1 MNNHLNKDVS
11 LKKRGRINIGEI
23 NRGTQEQKQENNLT
37 VDFPGGT
44 VGKNPPANA
53 GDTGLIPGLR
63 RFHMPQNNYAPPLQ
77 LLRPHAATTEAQAP
91 RACAPQQEKPP
102 Q

>member
-1 MNNHLNKDVS
+1 MAYEALKIHLLNKYLS
-11 LKKRGRINIGEI
+11 
-23 NRGTQEQKQENNLT
+23 NNSR
-37 VDFPGGT
+37 DFPGGS
-44 VGKNPPANA
+44 VVMNPSVNA
-53 GDTGLIPGLR
+53 GDTSSIPGLR

-91 RACAPQQEKPP
+91 RTCVPQQEKPP